1 MNSASNWF
9 DDPALLTAEF
19 KRSRASRPTS
29 IEIRGYDSPV
39 ELARGGQGIVYR
51 AVQRSTHRPVAIK
64 VLLDGSLASGAA
76 QRRFEREIDL
86 VASLR
91 HPNIVSVYDSGSTD
105 DGRLYLVMEYVEGV
119 PLDRYWTGPVPVRDA
134 LRVLA
139 LVAEAVQYAH
149 QRGVIHRD
157 LKPSN
162 IRVDPSGQ
170 PHILDFGLAKA
181 STRDAASRD
190 ATLSTTG
197 QFMGSLPWASPE
209 QASGDPDL
217 IDART
222 DVYSLGVVL
231 HQVLTGKFPYDVS
244 GALKAALD
252 NITSVE
258 PSRADRLRP
267 DVGDEVSTII
277 AKSLAKSPD
286 RRYQSAGELAR
297 DIRHYLAGEPIEA
310 KRDSAWYTL
319 RKTIRRFRIAAAAA
333 AIVLLATSGA
343 LIVSLNALAETRR
356 QRDVASAQSKKALI
370 QASRAQA
377 VSRFVETMLSAA
389 DPGTEGKEI
398 RVVEVLAPS
407 SSLAEETLRD
417 QPHALVSVHGVISS
431 AYRNLQMYD
440 DAEREARRAIDIAER
455 ELGGTGTETSLAR
468 TALAAALTDM
478 GKPTEG
484 LEQARHALKLAQ
496 EAEGPDSRAA
506 IEARM
511 AIGSALD
518 ELQRPDEALAVK
530 KEVAE
535 TAVRVLGP
543 DTQETLGAQG
553 NLGRTYYALGR
564 LDDAIPLLESVVER
578 SRRALGPNNISTLAP
593 ISTLVSAYNAKGLY
607 DKSEPLL
614 KDAWERLKRTY
625 GPESNTT
632 LVYANNYA
640 VLLNNTNRAAEALP
654 IAEQALE
661 GLTRLHGPKH
671 VSVLRVMTLIGSA
684 HGKLGD
690 QAKQLDWQK
699 RALDLADE
707 TLGRTHQTTV
717 YIRNNYAS
725 TLGAL
730 RRFDE
735 AIAEFRSAALDADK
749 AFAPEHSMPPAIRYN
764 LAKNLV
770 EAGREDEALAI
781 LPATADKLLASLGPA
796 SDWTTGAIDD
806 LAQLLEKRGR
816 TDEARAWRAKLAPA
830 AASPASPAPAPTK

>member
-1 MNSASNWF
+1 MNTGSNWY
-9 DDPALLTAEF
+9 DDPAMLTAEV
-19 KRSRASRPTS
+19 KRSRTAKSPKL
-29 IEIRGYDSPV
+29 EVRGYDHPE
-39 ELARGGQGIVYR
+39 ELARGGQGVVYR
-51 AVQRSTHRPVAIK
+51 AVQRSTRRQVAIK
-64 VLLDGSLASGAA
+64 VLLDGGLASGAA

-91 HPNIVSVYDSGSTD
+91 HPSIVSVYDSGTTD

-119 PLDRYWTGPVPVRDA
+119 ALDRAWTALPPVREA
-134 LRVLA
+134 LSVIA
-139 LVAEAVQYAH
+139 TVAEAVQYAH

-162 IRVDPSGQ
+162 IRVDAAGQ

-181 STRDAASRD
+181 STRDAASRE

-209 QASGDPDL
+209 QAAGDPDR

-244 GALKAALD
+244 GALKVALD
-252 NITSVE
+252 NIVNAE

-277 AKSLAKSPD
+277 AKALAKPPD

-319 RKTIRRFRIAAAAA
+319 RKTIRRFRIVATAAAV
-333 AIVLLATSGA
+333 VLVATAGA
-343 LIVSLNALAETRR
+343 LAVSLNSLSEVRR
-356 QRDVASAQSKKALI
+356 QRDVASDQSKKALV
-370 QASRAQA
+370 QASRAEA
-377 VSRFVETMLSAA
+377 VSRFVEAMLSAA
-389 DPGTEGKEI
+389 DPGKEGKEI
-398 RVVEVLAPS
+398 RVVEVLGPS

-417 QPHALVSVHGVISS
+417 QPHARASVHSVLSS

-455 ELGGTGTETSLAR
+455 EFGGAGTETSLAR
-468 TALAAALTDM
+468 SALAAALTDM
-478 GKPTEG
+478 GKPSEG
-484 LEQARHALKLAQ
+484 LEQARLALSLAT
-496 EAEGPDSRAA
+496 AADGPDCRAA
-506 IEARM
+506 IEAQM
-511 AIGSALD
+511 AIGSSLD
-518 ELQRPDEALAVK
+518 ELQRPEEALVVK

-535 TAVRVLGP
+535 RAARVLGP
-543 DTQETLGAQG
+543 EAQETLGAEG
-553 NLGRTYYALGR
+553 NLGRTFFAMGR
-564 LDDAIPLLESVVER
+564 LDEAIPLLESVVSR
-578 SRRALGPNNISTLAP
+578 STRALGPNNISTLAP

-607 DKSEPLL
+607 EKSEPLL
-614 KDAWERLKRTY
+614 KDAWERLKRTF
-625 GPESNTT
+625 GPDSNTT

-654 IAEQALE
+654 IAQQALE
-661 GLTRLHGPKH
+661 GLTRVHGPKH

-690 QAKQLDWQK
+690 QVQQLDWQK
-699 RALDLADE
+699 RALDIADE

-730 RRFDE
+730 KRFDD
-735 AIAEFRSAALDADK
+735 AIAEFRACALDADK
-749 AFAPEHSMPPAIRYN
+749 AFAPDHSMPPAVRYN
-764 LAKNLV
+764 LTKNLV
-770 EAGREDEALAI
+770 LAGHEDEALAI
-781 LPATADKLLASLGPA
+781 LPAVAEKLLATLGPK
-796 SDWTTGAIDD
+796 SDWTKGAIGD
-806 LAQLLEKRGR
+806 LADLLDKHGR
-816 TDEARAWRAKLAPA
+816 PGEAKDWRDKLTAPA
-830 AASPASPAPAPTK
+830 R